1 MRMDLYVKI
10 AQRWL
15 TKQAEDTLERKLR
28 NRRFRNPE
36 TGNKV
41 LFQSLPPEEQARIR
55 KQYAP
60 NITQRLVEKAQKA
73 VDTTKASGRNLIR
86 FIADPNYRKE
96 VSKAILAKGKDIKSK
111 LAIEARE
118 SKEMLG
124 TFKKVLSGKKVSDEE
139 KKAAIDQL
147 KDVGKLAVLGSVS
160 ITPLGPLDD
169 ILLAVLTAGV
179 KIAFPEFSWLPSA
192 WR

>member
-1 MRMDLYVKI
+1 MDLYVKI